1 MKHFDNFSSNSL
13 CWDDLNY
20 DNGIYRNL
28 HYGIIHSNSS
38 NLIKFN
44 LLPYVNEDKLSK
56 KFTLIKDGDLI
67 LADTSEDRKDVAKGI
82 EIINTNDKI
91 ISGLHTIHLREKHN
105 ETIDGYKAYY
115 VASKSFR
122 NFARKYCE
130 GIKVFSIKPS
140 LLKYAHFSYP
150 VNKKEQEMIV
160 NLFNNLEE
168 KKLLIERKIS
178 ILKKYKEGIKKY
190 VIKDTIKYWKTGI
203 GNAICLSSYLTEVNE
218 YCANDGSYQHVT
230 LSTDGISNK
239 SERYDRDFLVKDENK
254 KYKITHL
261 NQLCYNPANLKF
273 GVICLNKF
281 GDGIFSPIYNTYN
294 INGIN
299 EDYLELI
306 LTSIDFRKYSL
317 KFQQG
322 TVYERMAVSSEDF
335 CNIKIVVADKLIQNK
350 ISMLS
355 NYLNKKI
362 SKLEDELTN
371 LNQLKSNL
379 LNNMF
384 I

>member
-44 LLPYVNEDKLSK
+44 LLPYVNEDKLPK

-105 ETIDGYKAYY
+105 ETVDGYKAYY

-160 NLFNNLEE
+160 NFFNNLEE

-178 ILKKYKEGIKKY
+178 ILKKYKEGMVKVHSRTCIKKDLRDILSEENLKTKVNNQY
-190 VIKDTIKYWKTGI
+190 EILSSTANGLFSQKEYFNHQVASENNIGYKIIKRGQLLFSPQNLWLGNINLNKEFEVGIVSPSYKIYNIDNSVNSTWLISTLKSPKLLYTYKLVSEQGASVVRRNLNLNQFLNITIVVPSNNEQI
-203 GNAICLSSYLTEVNE
+203 GNAISIIESKIDMLNSQLN
-218 YCANDGSYQHVT
+218 T
-230 LSTDGISNK
+230 LEK
-239 SERYDRDFLVKDENK
+239 MKV
-254 KYKITHL
+254 
-261 NQLCYNPANLKF
+261 
-273 GVICLNKF
+273 
-281 GDGIFSPIYNTYN
+281 
-294 INGIN
+294 
-299 EDYLELI
+299 
-306 LTSIDFRKYSL
+306 
-317 KFQQG
+317 
-322 TVYERMAVSSEDF
+322 
-335 CNIKIVVADKLIQNK
+335 
-350 ISMLS
+350 
-355 NYLNKKI
+355 
-362 SKLEDELTN
+362 
-371 LNQLKSNL
+371 NL
-379 LNNMF
+379 LNSMF